1 MNVNQVLNEIESIIK
16 PMKRTDAML
25 TPEECH
31 LYERYSVEQVQA
43 MAMATP
49 VQAMAMA
56 TPAVKPPE
64 NALQDV
70 TGDYI
75 INPVLGKMA
84 AITEDQQDYLSQYL
98 KG

>member
-1 MNVNQVLNEIESIIK
+1 MNVNQVLNEVESIIK
-16 PMKRTDAML
+16 PMKRIDAML
-25 TPEECH
+25 TPEEAR

-49 VQAMAMA
+49 
-56 TPAVKPPE
+56 AVKQPE
-64 NALQDV
+64 NAVQDV

-75 INPVLGKMA
+75 INPVLGKMPP
-84 AITEDQQDYLSQYL
+84 ITEEQKDYLSQYL

>member
-1 MNVNQVLNEIESIIK
+1 
-16 PMKRTDAML
+16 MKRIDAML
-25 TPEECH
+25 TPEEAR

-49 VQAMAMA
+49 
-56 TPAVKPPE
+56 AVKQPE
-64 NALQDV
+64 NAVQDV

-75 INPVLGKMA
+75 INPVLGKMPP
-84 AITEDQQDYLSQYL
+84 ITEEQKDYLSQYL

>member
-25 TPEECH
+25 TPEECR

-49 VQAMAMA
+49 
-56 TPAVKPPE
+56 AVKQPE
-64 NALQDV
+64 NAVQDV

>member
-1 MNVNQVLNEIESIIK
+1 MNTNQVLNEIESIIK

-25 TPEECH
+25 TPEECR

-49 VQAMAMA
+49 
-56 TPAVKPPE
+56 AVKQPE
-64 NALQDV
+64 NAVQDV
-70 TGDYI
+70 TGDYS
-75 INPVLGKMA
+75 INPVLGKITP
-84 AITEDQQDYLSQYL
+84 ITEEQKDYLSQYL

>member
-16 PMKRTDAML
+16 PMKRIDAML
-25 TPEECH
+25 TPEECR
-31 LYERYSVEQVQA
+31 LYERYSVEQ
-43 MAMATP
+43 

-70 TGDYI
+70 TGDYDNI
-75 INPVLGKMA
+75 DPGSFW
-84 AITEDQQDYLSQYL
+84 EELSNIE
-98 KG
+98 KGN

>member
-25 TPEECH
+25 TPEECR

-49 VQAMAMA
+49 
-56 TPAVKPPE
+56 AVSPPE
-64 NALQDV
+64 NALQV
-70 TGDYI
+70 VIGDYDNI
-75 INPVLGKMA
+75 DPGSFW
-84 AITEDQQDYLSQYL
+84 EELSNIE
-98 KG
+98 KGN

>member
-1 MNVNQVLNEIESIIK
+1 MNTNQVLNEIESIIK
-16 PMKRTDAML
+16 PMKRVDAML
-25 TPEECH
+25 TPEECR

-49 VQAMAMA
+49 
-56 TPAVKPPE
+56 AVKQPE

-75 INPVLGKMA
+75 INPVLGKMT
-84 AITEDQQDYLSQYL
+84 AITEEEKDYLNQYL
-98 KG
+98 KGN

>member
-25 TPEECH
+25 TPEECR

-49 VQAMAMA
+49 
-56 TPAVKPPE
+56 AVKPPE
-64 NALQDV
+64 N
-70 TGDYI
+70 DYI

>member
-1 MNVNQVLNEIESIIK
+1 MNVNQVLNEVESIIK
-16 PMKRTDAML
+16 PMKRIDAML
-25 TPEECH
+25 TPEESR

-49 VQAMAMA
+49 
-56 TPAVKPPE
+56 AVKHPE
-64 NALQDV
+64 NASQDV